1 MNIIVN
7 AGKVVNLKVISV
19 TCRYREK
26 HATIYFLFGGLPFG
40 NAVNLLSRSPS
51 MFFIKDSQGESNLS
65 FSSRKIPIKMLVSRP
80 TRFTASILLSV
91 PSEEIQNPF

>member
-1 MNIIVN
+1 VNIIVN

-51 MFFIKDSQGESNLS
+51 MFFIKDSQGE
-65 FSSRKIPIKMLVSRP
+65 F
-80 TRFTASILLSV
+80 
-91 PSEEIQNPF
+91 